1 MALSKKTVRDVE
13 LTGKTVLVRCDFNV
27 PLDGDKITDDTRIK
41 AALPTIEYLLHHG
54 AKVVMCSHLGRPNG
68 EKKPEFSLQP
78 VADRLSELLGKPV
91 QLLPDCVGPIVAT
104 DIKAAPHGATFL
116 MENMRFHK
124 EEEENDDH
132 FAEKIA
138 KNFDLFVNDAFGT
151 AHRAHASTEGVAHHL
166 PAVAGFLI
174 EKEIDYLGG
183 ALDEPKRPFV
193 AIMGGAKV
201 KDKIKVIDSL
211 LPKVDKLVIVGG
223 MSYTFFKAQGN
234 EIGGSLLDETSIDYC
249 AGLLKEHGDKIVLPV
264 DVVVAPEFSATAPA
278 TVVDVDS
285 IPADQ
290 EGLDIGP
297 RSREMVASVVKS
309 AGTVI
314 WNGPAGVFEFDAFA
328 AGTKAIAEALAES
341 DAVSIIGGGDSAA
354 AVEKFGLADKMS
366 HVSTGGGASLEF
378 LEGTPLPGI
387 VALED
392 K

>member
-1 MALSKKTVRDVE
+1 MALSKKTVRDIE

-27 PLDGDKITDDTRIK
+27 PLDGKKITDDTRIK
-41 AALPTIEYLLHHG
+41 AALPTITHLLENG
-54 AKVVMCSHLGRPNG
+54 AKVVLCSHLGRPKG
-68 EKKPEFSLQP
+68 QVKEEFSLAP
-78 VADRLSELLGKPV
+78 VADRLSELLGKQV
-91 QLLPDCVGPIVAT
+91 QLLGDCVGPIVAA
-104 DIKAAPHGATFL
+104 DVKAAPHGAVLL
-116 MENMRFHK
+116 MENVRFHS
-124 EEEENDDH
+124 EEEANDAA
-132 FAEKIA
+132 FAKQLASVAEVY
-138 KNFDLFVNDAFGT
+138 VNDAFGT

-183 ALDEPKRPFV
+183 ALDDPKRPFV

-223 MSYTFFKAQGN
+223 MSYTFFKADGK

-249 AGLLKEHGDKIVLPV
+249 AGLMKEHADKIVLPL

-278 TVVDVDS
+278 TLADVDS

-290 EGLDIGP
+290 QGLDIGP
-297 RSREMVASVVKS
+297 RTREMVSAVVKS
-309 AGTVI
+309 SGTVI

-328 AGTKAIAEALAES
+328 AGTKAIAEALADS
-341 DAVSIIGGGDSAA
+341 NAVSIIGGGDSAA
-354 AVEKFGLADKMS
+354 AVEKFGVADKMS

-387 VALED
+387 VALLD
-392 K
+392 R